1 MVTHIKGN
9 DIADCWEK
17 IVVNIVNNGHYVN
30 DERGS
35 LTKECLNIVTEIKD
49 PFSVGGKDFFGMG
62 DALEKLENIRI
73 PKGYFWEGDKLQTY
87 ADQFISPENPGF
99 VYTYGN
105 RLRAHFDKVDQ
116 IQESITRLKNCRES
130 RRAISITWDQVID
143 STSEEVPCMILI
155 DFKIR
160 GNVLYTTALW
170 RSHDIYGAWFANAV
184 GLTYCAKYVSEEIGD
199 VKLGP
204 ITIHSISA
212 HIYENNFDEAE
223 KLAKSK

>member
-99 VYTYGN
+99 DS
-105 RLRAHFDKVDQ
+105 LF
-116 IQESITRLKNCRES
+116 TRK
-130 RRAISITWDQVID
+130 
-143 STSEEVPCMILI
+143 
-155 DFKIR
+155 
-160 GNVLYTTALW
+160 
-170 RSHDIYGAWFANAV
+170 
-184 GLTYCAKYVSEEIGD
+184 
-199 VKLGP
+199 
-204 ITIHSISA
+204 
-212 HIYENNFDEAE
+212 
-223 KLAKSK
+223 